1 MENSTYL
8 NRRKSSLSLITSLNK
23 DVNSMI
29 GRIFHKNQ
37 SGLYTSLIEEV
48 EYIETLYKHLLTSN
62 EDDQIQI
69 LNFLKFAL
77 ENNINNAEIFNSIST
92 NIDNIK
98 LPFSLILLKI
108 FIVPEN
114 KEIHSLIKDIFVV
127 LLNNISINAF
137 NYEYV
142 YQNLVIY
149 FRQNDKKIT
158 VDKMSRYLDI
168 LKILYGE
175 RINASKPKNYFYF
188 SGNACIKVQSNY
200 FEEEKI
206 KISNVNIGLI

>member
-8 NRRKSSLSLITSLNK
+8 NRRKSSLSLMTSLNK

-108 FIVPEN
+108 FIGSEN
-114 KEIHSLIKDIFVV
+114 KEIHSLIKDIFEI
-127 LLNNISINAF
+127 LLNNININAF

-188 SGNACIKVQSNY
+188 SGNACIKVQSKY

>member
-8 NRRKSSLSLITSLNK
+8 NRRKSSLSLMTSLNK

-108 FIVPEN
+108 FIGSEN
-114 KEIHSLIKDIFVV
+114 KEIHSLIKDIF
-127 LLNNISINAF
+127 
-137 NYEYV
+137 
-142 YQNLVIY
+142 
-149 FRQNDKKIT
+149 
-158 VDKMSRYLDI
+158 
-168 LKILYGE
+168 
-175 RINASKPKNYFYF
+175 
-188 SGNACIKVQSNY
+188 
-200 FEEEKI
+200 
-206 KISNVNIGLI
+206 